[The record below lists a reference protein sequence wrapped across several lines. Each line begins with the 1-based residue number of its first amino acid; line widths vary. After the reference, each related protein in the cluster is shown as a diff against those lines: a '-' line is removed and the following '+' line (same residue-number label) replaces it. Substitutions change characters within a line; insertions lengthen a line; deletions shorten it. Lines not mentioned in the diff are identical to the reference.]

1 MSITKVSPALIQ
13 VANNVTSTT
22 IGNTTSIP
30 SLTFDASGVI
40 IAASN
45 TTVTVSNTN
54 ITGTITNSQ
63 LGTGA
68 VSNTK
73 IASGAVEQYFADTG
87 YNTQFRNRIIN
98 GDMRIDQRNAG
109 ASVTPNNSYTLDR
122 FFSLNSQTSK
132 FTVQQSTT
140 APSGFTNSVVITSS
154 SAYSVVSGDYFTFS
168 QRIEGFN
175 TADLAWGTADAKTVT
190 LSFWVRSSLTGTF
203 GGSLR
208 NSAGNRSYPFT
219 YSISSANTWEQK
231 SVTITGD
238 TTGTWLTTNEIGI
251 EVDFS
256 LGAGSTFSGT
266 AGAWAG
272 ANYVS
277 ATGATSVVGTNGAT
291 FYLTG
296 VQLEV
301 GSVATPFEHR
311 PFGTEFMLCQ
321 RYYEV
326 KSGAFAGY
334 SNGSGMQMRYPV
346 SFSTTKRASPTNT
359 YTTSSSSP
367 SGGTFAFEG
376 TGANDVGGTVVRYT
390 TNTSGNQYGDYIFNS
405 SAEL

>member
-1 MSITKVSPALIQ
+1 MSQLAVNTITD
-13 VANNVTSTT
+13 ANG
-22 IGNTTSIP
+22 GNTATINSMTP
-30 SLTFDASGVI
+30 TADSLQG
-40 IAASN
+40 
-45 TTVTVSNTN
+45 
-54 ITGTITNSQ
+54 
-63 LGTGA
+63 
-68 VSNTK
+68 
-73 IASGAVEQYFADTG
+73 
-87 YNTQFRNRIIN
+87 FRNRIIN
-98 GDMRIDQRNAG
+98 GDIRIDQRNAG
-109 ASVTPNNSYTLDR
+109 ASVTPFNSYTLDR

-219 YSISSANTWEQK
+219 YSISSANTFEYK
-231 SVTITGD
+231 TVTIDGD
-238 TTGTWLTTNEIGI
+238 TTGTWLTTNGIGI

-291 FYLTG
+291 WFVTG

-301 GSVATPFEHR
+301 GSVATPFERR
-311 PFGTEFMLCQ
+311 PFGTELQLCQ
-321 RYYEV
+321 RYYERWAA
-326 KSGAFAGY
+326 SG
-334 SNGSGMQMRYPV
+334 GSGDVAFMAQAIGTNIAVGGPFHMKV
-346 SFSTTKRASPTNT
+346 TKRTTSPTITYSSNSNFNFTSANNSNNQTGSLDSSVVNANT
-359 YTTSSSSP
+359 FRVLGTSIASSPLVAGNASVIAANTSS
-367 SGGTFAFEG
+367 A
-376 TGANDVGGTVVRYT
+376 
-390 TNTSGNQYGDYIFNS
+390 YIEM